1 MSVSAH
7 LEDDEHASVSDGGS
21 ESSVRPTL
29 IRSNQ
34 FLTALPQPVQSLLTP
49 HLATVRLERK
59 DILFRA
65 REPLRAAYFP
75 TTAVVS
81 LVARLESGETLDVGL
96 VGRDGLAGTAV
107 LPGIATT
114 MFCDGLVSI
123 PGAALKINSDVL
135 RRELLANPVLFSA
148 VGRFVQ
154 VLLVRTMQLSLCNAF
169 HLVEQRCIRRLLVV
183 GDLIGR
189 EEIPLTHESLAAM
202 LGVRRPTV
210 TGVLRSLLRAGL
222 LDEQRGRIGI
232 RDRAGLEAACCE
244 CYRVM
249 RDEQRRVLGY

>member
-1 MSVSAH
+1 MSAIAH
-7 LEDDEHASVSDGGS
+7 LKDDEYASSDGGR
-21 ESSVRPTL
+21 ESAVRLSP

-34 FLTALPQPVQSLLTP
+34 FLAALPQPVQSLLTP
-49 HLATVRLERK
+49 HLATVHLERT

-65 REPLRAAYFP
+65 REPLRAVYFP

-114 MFCDGLVSI
+114 MFCDGVVSI
-123 PGAALKINSDVL
+123 PGAALKITADVL
-135 RRELLANPVLFSA
+135 RRELLANPVLSSA

-169 HLVEQRCIRRLLVV
+169 HLVEQRCIRRLLAIS
-183 GDLIGR
+183 DLIGR
-189 EEIPLTHESLAAM
+189 EDIPLTHEWLAAM
-202 LGVRRPTV
+202 LGIRRPTV
-210 TGVLRSLLRAGL
+210 TGVLQSLLRAGL
-222 LDEQRGRIGI
+222 LDEQRGRIRI
-232 RDRAGLEAACCE
+232 RDRVALEGASCE

-249 RDEQRRVLGY
+249 CDEQRRLLGY